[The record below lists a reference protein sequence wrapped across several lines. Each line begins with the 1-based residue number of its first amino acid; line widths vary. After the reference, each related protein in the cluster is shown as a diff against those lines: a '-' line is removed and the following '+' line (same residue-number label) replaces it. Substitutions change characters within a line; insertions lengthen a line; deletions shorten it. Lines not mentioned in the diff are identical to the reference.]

1 MVVLLLN
8 GLACGE
14 RGNVACGWRETEN
27 WEQWRRA
34 EATEQWRRA
43 EAQALTALCKTKKSV
58 ECVKKGKGQRR
69 NRKSRGTE
77 LSY

>member
-34 EATEQWRRA
+34 EA
-43 EAQALTALCKTKKSV
+43 QALTALCKTKKSV

-69 NRKSRGTE
+69 KRKSRGTE

>member
-1 MVVLLLN
+1 M
-8 GLACGE
+8 GQH
-14 RGNVACGWRETEN
+14 VAREAMWPVGGDRQRIGRSEK
-27 WEQWRRA
+27 A

-69 NRKSRGTE
+69 KRKSRGTE